1 MSEVQNHAPKHEKLP
16 HLEASSEA
24 AKAHLDALKQRAEA
38 ESEHRNDEEV
48 LESIKK
54 DVEQAAVSKEDYK
67 HTEAGNGGENT
78 PTQTY
83 VSRELKQMGFR
94 RTLTNARMR
103 MNAPQ
108 RLVSKAIHQP
118 VVEKVSEVAGPT
130 IARPSGLIGGGLA
143 ALLGNGVLLYITKH
157 YGYRYNYYVFI
168 ALFIGGFAAGMLIEL
183 LVRMMA
189 RRRA

>member
-1 MSEVQNHAPKHEKLP
+1 MSEVQHHAPKHEQLP
-16 HLEASSEA
+16 SLEDTSEA
-24 AKAHLDALKQRAEA
+24 AKEHLNALRQRAEA
-38 ESEHRNDEEV
+38 ESEAHADEEV
-48 LESIKK
+48 LEAIKK
-54 DVEQAAVSKEDYK
+54 DIEQAAVSKEDYK
-67 HTEAGNGGENT
+67 HSEAGNGGENT

-94 RTLTNARMR
+94 RTLTNARLH

-108 RLVSKAIHQP
+108 RLMSKAIHQP
-118 VVEKVSEVAGPT
+118 AVEKISEAAAPT

-143 ALLGNGVLLYITKH
+143 ALLGNSILLYITKH
-157 YGYRYNYYVFI
+157 YGYRYNYFVFI

-183 LVRMMA
+183 LVRMLA